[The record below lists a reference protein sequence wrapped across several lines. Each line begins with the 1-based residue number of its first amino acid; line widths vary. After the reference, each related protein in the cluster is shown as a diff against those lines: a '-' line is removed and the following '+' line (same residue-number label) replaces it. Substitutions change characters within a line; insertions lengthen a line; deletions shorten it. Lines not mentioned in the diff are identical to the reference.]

1 MQVWGSN
8 LVLNQKYWWNCCKI
22 ICKGFICKTIT
33 GTLLSRSVESL
44 EKTNLTTLVPELFF
58 YGDVP
63 VLSVSPKNLTHLH
76 FALRCV
82 CRTALMR
89 SERWDSSSSWPGRI
103 TGCRSTLLPFW
114 PSYGVWRPA
123 TLQMPGPWWCTAGQP
138 ACKIFFTNGISLSG
152 VFLN

>member
-1 MQVWGSN
+1 MQVWGNN

-33 GTLLSRSVESL
+33 LLGRSVESL
-44 EKTNLTTLVPELFF
+44 EKNQSDDSCALSFF
-58 YGDVP
+58 FTVTFRFCWW
-63 VLSVSPKNLTHLH
+63 VQKNLTYMH
-76 FALRCV
+76 FPLLCV

-114 PSYGVWRPA
+114 PSCAVWRPA

-138 ACKIFFTNGISLSG
+138 TCKNLRKKKKDFHCQKYF
-152 VFLN
+152 